1 MLYSQLIFSF
11 LKRTNTFVPKTEHK
25 NHKDSCSQNR
35 KVMKTKKN
43 IAIVAHDNRK
53 KDIIEWVSFNWKE
66 LVQHNLICTGTTGK
80 LVEETLA
87 EKCSQEDF
95 VPPTITRLKSGP
107 LGGDQQLGALIV
119 EGGVDILIFFWD
131 PMQPQPHDV
140 DVKALLRITVLY
152 NIPTAS
158 NRTTADFIVSSRLF
172 HESYQPIL
180 KDYGT
185 YIRRD
190 VDLK

>member
-1 MLYSQLIFSF
+1 
-11 LKRTNTFVPKTEHK
+11 
-25 NHKDSCSQNR
+25 
-35 KVMKTKKN
+35 MKKKKN

-53 KDIIEWVSFNWKE
+53 KDIIEWADYNWIE
-66 LVQHNLICTGTTGK
+66 LIQHDLICTGTTGK
-80 LVEETLA
+80 LIEETLN
-87 EKCSQEDF
+87 EKCLENNA

-119 EGGVDILIFFWD
+119 DGDVDILIFFWD

-158 NRTTADFIVSSRLF
+158 NRSTADFLVSSHLF
-172 HESYQPIL
+172 HESYQPAL
-180 KDYGT
+180 KDYSG
-185 YIRRD
+185 YIKRD
-190 VDLK
+190 VDMN